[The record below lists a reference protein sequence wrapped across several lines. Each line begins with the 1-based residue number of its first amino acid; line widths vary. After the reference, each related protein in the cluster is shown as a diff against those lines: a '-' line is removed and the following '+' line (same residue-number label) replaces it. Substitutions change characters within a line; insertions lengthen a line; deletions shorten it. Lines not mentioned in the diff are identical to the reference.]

1 MICAPFTQKIIS
13 SIWKGEFQ
21 MHASCVLYLII
32 DMKKLLDSEWLRGVQ
47 VYRNTAPKMK
57 YSAKNEI
64 QCQKWH
70 SVPKNEIQCQKMKLT
85 VKKWNTAPKM
95 KYSAK
100 NGIQCQKWH
109 SVPKNEIQCQKMKLT
124 VKNEINGEKWN
135 TWHAPKQKVFW
146 PEFWLLTL
154 KNLCIQVRM
163 NLFLYYF
170 VCILLI
176 SNSIW
181 FLVQFGKTDTRAWE
195 FRRLQIDLSGNY
207 VTSNTIFNLGPP

>member
-1 MICAPFTQKIIS
+1 
-13 SIWKGEFQ
+13 
-21 MHASCVLYLII
+21 
-32 DMKKLLDSEWLRGVQ
+32 
-47 VYRNTAPKMK
+47 
-57 YSAKNEI
+57 
-64 QCQKWH
+64 
-70 SVPKNEIQCQKMKLT
+70 MKLT
-85 VKKWNTAPKM
+85 VK
-95 KYSAK
+95 
-100 NGIQCQKWH
+100 
-109 SVPKNEIQCQKMKLT
+109 
-124 VKNEINGEKWN
+124 KWN

-154 KNLCIQVRM
+154 KNLCMQVTM

-195 FRRLQIDLSGNY
+195 FQRLQIDLSGND